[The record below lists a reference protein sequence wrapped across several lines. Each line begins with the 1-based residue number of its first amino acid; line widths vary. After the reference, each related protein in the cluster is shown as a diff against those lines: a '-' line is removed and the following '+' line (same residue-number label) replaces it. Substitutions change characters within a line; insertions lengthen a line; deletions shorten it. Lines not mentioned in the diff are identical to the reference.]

1 MLIVIEK
8 LFVPGEIAALRE
20 RLLAAPWADGAAT
33 AGERAVQV
41 KQNLQVPMDDPV
53 AREVGQVILTR
64 LGQNPQFL
72 AAALPVTIHPPR
84 FNLYRDG
91 GHYGAHVDGALM
103 RMPGEDRL
111 LRTDLSA
118 TLFLNDPEDYEGG
131 ELTIKGQFGGQ
142 SVKLPAGDMVLYPSS
157 SLHKVTPV
165 TRGMRIASFFWMQ
178 SAVPDEGARTMLYD
192 LDRSIQGLAP
202 GRGKDDADIDR
213 LMQVYHNLLRRWA
226 QI

>member
-1 MLIVIEK
+1 MIVIEK
-8 LFVPGEIAALRE
+8 LFTPGEAAALRE
-20 RLLAAPWADGAAT
+20 RLLSAPWADGGAT
-33 AGERAVQV
+33 AGDRAVQV

-53 AREVGQVILTR
+53 GQEVRRAILQR
-64 LGQNPQFL
+64 LGQHPQFL
-72 AAALPVTIHPPR
+72 SAALPVTIHPPR

-118 TLFLNDPEDYEGG
+118 TLFLNDPADYDGG
-131 ELTIKGQFGGQ
+131 ELTIEGQFGGQ

-178 SAVPDEGARTMLYD
+178 SAVKDGEARTMLYD
-192 LDRSIQGLAP
+192 LDRSIQALSP
-202 GRGKDDADIDR
+202 GRGKDDGDIDR

>member
-1 MLIVIEK
+1 MMIVIEK
-8 LFVPGEIAALRE
+8 LFTPGEAAALRE
-20 RLLAAPWADGAAT
+20 RLLSAPWADGGAT
-33 AGERAVQV
+33 AGDRAVQV

-53 AREVGQVILTR
+53 GQEVGRAILQR
-64 LGQNPQFL
+64 LGQHPQFL
-72 AAALPVTIHPPR
+72 SAALPVTIHPPR

-118 TLFLNDPEDYEGG
+118 TLFLNDPADYDGG
-131 ELTIKGQFGGQ
+131 ELTIEGQFGGQ

-178 SAVPDEGARTMLYD
+178 SAVKDGEARTMLYD
-192 LDRSIQGLAP
+192 LDRSIQALSP
-202 GRGKDDADIDR
+202 GRGKDDGDIDR

>member
-1 MLIVIEK
+1 MLIVIEN
-8 LFVPGEIAALRE
+8 LFNRGEIAALRE
-20 RLLAAPWADGAAT
+20 RLLSAPWADGAAT
-33 AGERAVQV
+33 AGDRAVQV

-53 AREVGQVILTR
+53 AQEVGRAILQR
-64 LGQNPQFL
+64 LGQHPQFL
-72 AAALPVTIHPPR
+72 SAALPVTIHPPR

-118 TLFLNDPEDYEGG
+118 TLFLNDPDDYEGD
-131 ELTIKGQFGGQ
+131 ELTIEGQFGGQ

-165 TRGMRIASFFWMQ
+165 TRGMRLASFFWMQ
-178 SAVPDEGARTMLYD
+178 SAVRDGAAREMLYD
-192 LDRSIQGLAP
+192 LDRSIQNLSP
-202 GRGKDDADIDR
+202 GHGRDDADIDR
-213 LMQVYHNLLRRWA
+213 LMQVYHNLLRRWS

>member
-1 MLIVIEK
+1 MLIVIEN
-8 LFVPGEIAALRE
+8 LFNRGEIAALRE
-20 RLLAAPWADGAAT
+20 RLLSAPWADGAAT
-33 AGERAVQV
+33 AGDRAVQV

-53 AREVGQVILTR
+53 AQEVGRAILQR
-64 LGQNPQFL
+64 LGQHPQFL
-72 AAALPVTIHPPR
+72 SAALPVTIHPPR

-118 TLFLNDPEDYEGG
+118 TLFLNDPDDYEGG
-131 ELTIKGQFGGQ
+131 ELTIEGQFGGQ

-165 TRGMRIASFFWMQ
+165 TRGMRLASFFWMQ
-178 SAVPDEGARTMLYD
+178 SAVRDGAAREMLYD
-192 LDRSIQGLAP
+192 LDRSIQNLSP
-202 GRGKDDADIDR
+202 GHGRDDADIDR
-213 LMQVYHNLLRRWA
+213 LMQVYHNLLRRWS

>member
-8 LFVPGEIAALRE
+8 LFTPGEIAALRA

-41 KQNLQVPMDDPV
+41 KQNLQVPIEDPV
-53 AREVGQVILTR
+53 AQEVGRAILQR
-64 LGQNPQFL
+64 LGQHPQFL
-72 AAALPVTIHPPR
+72 SAALPVTIHPPR

-103 RMPGEDRL
+103 RMPGQDRL

-118 TLFLNDPEDYEGG
+118 TLFLNDPDDYDGG
-131 ELTIKGQFGGQ
+131 ELTIEGQFGGQ

-165 TRGMRIASFFWMQ
+165 TRGMRLASFFWMQ
-178 SAVPDEGARTMLYD
+178 SAVRDGAAREMLYD
-192 LDRSIQGLAP
+192 LDRSIQALSP
-202 GRGKDDADIDR
+202 GRGRDDADIDR
-213 LMQVYHNLLRRWA
+213 LMQVYHNLLRRWS